1 MRAFCRCLI
10 LVAGLA
16 VLSTARFAGAQ
27 EKPKE
32 SPPPSQSELTLH
44 KSVDSRE
51 FQGRQYEGEER
62 QIGRGDSLWRILV
75 EEKGVP
81 GHKFHSYLVLIR
93 GLNPQVK
100 NLDVLRIGDKI
111 FVPLRLDDLSEGQRR
126 SESVKQPDVGKR
138 GTTVEYRV
146 KPGEHL
152 YQILRDQLKISDE
165 RKLAQYYALVRD
177 LNPERKDWDTLV
189 GGEVIRLPAE
199 GSAAP
204 SQTAATASKTSP
216 QSAPE
221 TVAVAQPPTKEEQKT
236 SSPAFD
242 PRKTL
247 TSPAKENLPLLA
259 KVVEAMGIEMR
270 RSGEEVVKL
279 GDSTVRFERQTY
291 PVAYDATSKQKLVI
305 DPEGKIPAS
314 LKAKL
319 TDPSVGTPV
328 LPIVNGVTIQ
338 EAVGRLFAGLGYQSL
353 PANQPIIIQE
363 EGVSFEAKGDWMVLA
378 PEVSNKMQQMYL
390 VNITDHPNEIPE
402 YLKSELAKKGLHLRD
417 IAIGRDAPSEPGVAE
432 KNQIG
437 PGRTEIK
444 NWPRDK
450 QGIVD
455 ALLLSYGIN
464 FGVGESLSVEVGDGL
479 RVDTAAD
486 RYFEWGGKR
495 TALFFTDRSPEVRKS
510 LEQKNGITPVVLNLA
525 SMSSREIIARL
536 LNVLGDPAVYQE
548 HRFPAAAGSS
558 GDRLAVHAW
567 GFQPARQPL
576 FVTDRQIPP
585 VLERFF
591 FEKGLEIV
599 YFQ

>member
-1 MRAFCRCLI
+1 MRAYCRCLVLI
-10 LVAGLA
+10 VGIALLGAAGLA
-16 VLSTARFAGAQ
+16 SAQ

-32 SPPPSQSELTLH
+32 SPPSSQSEMRLQ
-44 KSVDSRE
+44 KSVNSRE

-81 GHKFHSYLVLIR
+81 GHKFRSYLVLIR

-111 FVPLRLDDLSEGQRR
+111 FVPLKLEDLGAGQQRADAVGQTDASR
-126 SESVKQPDVGKR
+126 S
-138 GTTVEYRV
+138 GTTVPYRV

-152 YQILRDQLKISDE
+152 YQILREQLKISDE

-189 GGEVIRLPAE
+189 GGEVIRLPVE
-199 GSAAP
+199 PSTAP
-204 SQTAATASKTSP
+204 SQAAATGTKAAPKSV
-216 QSAPE
+216 PE
-221 TVAVAQPPTKEEQKT
+221 TVIATQPPAKNEQKT
-236 SSPAFD
+236 SAPAFD
-242 PRKTL
+242 PRRTL
-247 TSPAKENLPLLA
+247 TSPAKENLPLFA
-259 KVVEAMGIEMR
+259 KVMEAMGIEMD

-279 GDSTVRFERQTY
+279 TDGTVRFERKTY

-314 LKAKL
+314 LKARL
-319 TDPSVGTPV
+319 TDPGGGTAV
-328 LPIVNGVTIQ
+328 LPIVNGITVQ
-338 EAVGRLFAGLGYQSL
+338 EAIGQLFAGLGYQSL
-353 PANQPIIIQE
+353 PTNQPIVIQE
-363 EGVSFEAKGDWMVLA
+363 AGVSFEAKGDWMVLA
-378 PEVSNKMQQMYL
+378 PEVSNKMQQMYVINL
-390 VNITDHPNEIPE
+390 TERSNAIPE
-402 YLKSELAKKGLHLRD
+402 YLKAELAKKGLHVRD
-417 IAIGRDAPSEPGVAE
+417 VAIGADARSESGAAE
-432 KNQIG
+432 KNQT
-437 PGRTEIK
+437 GRAEVK

-464 FGVGESLSVEVGDGL
+464 LGVAENLSVEVGDGL
-479 RVDTAAD
+479 RVDTLAD
-486 RYFEWGGKR
+486 RVFEWGGKR
-495 TALFFTDRSPEVRKS
+495 TVLFFTDRSPEVRKS

-548 HRFPAAAGSS
+548 HRFPAATGSS

-567 GFQPARQPL
+567 GFQPAKKSM
-576 FVTDRQIPP
+576 FVTDRQIPT